1 MLVGARW
8 PRWLL
13 LQLTGSSSLSLAAS
27 VQKARMRARVDRQ
40 AQSSLSDSAA
50 TYAALLTEIGRW
62 KRGRRLDE

>member
-1 MLVGARW
+1 
-8 PRWLL
+8 
-13 LQLTGSSSLSLAAS
+13 
-27 VQKARMRARVDRQ
+27 MRARVDRQ